1 MSDIKLNV
9 KNVGTLTADGW
20 TMWSRKC
27 KSVLQSYGLWTYIK
41 RTNST
46 KPADA
51 AKVSDWVE
59 TNDHIVGTLCQV
71 VNNSLAQGIENLM
84 NAHDAWERLK
94 SKMYQ
99 SGVISKF
106 NALQNAMQARFMTP
120 DTINATITDIK
131 DWEHGLFNCD
141 DDT

>member
-1 MSDIKLNV
+1 M
-9 KNVGTLTADGW
+9 DGW
-20 TMWSRKC
+20 CGPGNANPYSRATA
-27 KSVLQSYGLWTYIK
+27 SGYRYIK
-41 RTNST
+41 GTNST

-94 SKMYQ
+94 SKTYQ
-99 SGVISKF
+99 SGIISKF
-106 NALQNAMQARFMTP
+106 NTLQNAM
-120 DTINATITDIK
+120 
-131 DWEHGLFNCD
+131 
-141 DDT
+141 